1 MGMEHLD
8 FTLQGKTSRVVFTNI
23 ADSLSVQEDHPL
35 IVTDQQVYRVLMEE
49 FDGAYQG
56 LLGHQASHVHQVPSG
71 ETAKEWDSIA
81 GVLQKGFDLG
91 LGRDAL
97 FIGVGGGVVTD
108 MTAFAASVYMRG
120 CRVILVPTTLL
131 AMVDAAFGGKT
142 GMNFG
147 GFKNMVG
154 TFYPAEEV
162 RIAPEFLRT
171 LPEAEFRS
179 GLAEVIKSALLDDP
193 QLLTILET
201 ESESIFKRNPR
212 ILDQLVRRSIAVK
225 GRIVEAD
232 LTEQGIRAHL
242 NLGHTFAHALEAVAG
257 FGTWSH
263 GEAVAWGIQ
272 RALRLGEML
281 SLTSS
286 DYRQRVEQLLL
297 NYGYQLQAPG
307 VPPEALFQAMKQD
320 KKKQSGTVRFVLQKQ
335 LGKTMVQPVSDE
347 MVMNSL
353 REGC

>member
-1 MGMEHLD
+1 
-8 FTLQGKTSRVVFTNI
+8 
-23 ADSLSVQEDHPL
+23 
-35 IVTDQQVYRVLMEE
+35 
-49 FDGAYQG
+49 
-56 LLGHQASHVHQVPSG
+56 
-71 ETAKEWDSIA
+71 
-81 GVLQKGFDLG
+81 
-91 LGRDAL
+91 
-97 FIGVGGGVVTD
+97 
-108 MTAFAASVYMRG
+108 MRG